1 MASKVTIGSSLEAIV
16 TRQVLKELGVEDPLL
31 GIAQE
36 LEKAGDASVSRPAWN
51 AEIGIAN
58 EVALSDSYFI
68 DRKLYPNVDYYSG
81 IMLRA
86 IGIPTSMFTAACLN
100 FIRLLGVGGFV
111 L

>member
-1 MASKVTIGSSLEAIV
+1 M

-36 LEKAGDASVSRPAWN
+36 LEKAGETSARRAWN
-51 AEIGIAN
+51 TEIDIAN

-86 IGIPTSMFTAACLN
+86 IGIPTSMFTASCLK
-100 FIRLLGVGGFV
+100 FICLFGVGVWCCERLHGDRQADRNGS